1 MTWVRFNIR
10 PEELSVQE
18 PSRAVVQQT
27 LGGAWLDNYG
37 PGIKTVNLSGN
48 TGWRALYGEEDGF
61 ALFKRLNN
69 TVFQQW
75 HAKRAGA
82 IAAGRDPDMVQLVLV
97 DELDE
102 LVYLVAP
109 MSFNLRRNKARPL
122 LMQYQIA
129 LTVLAD
135 NVEVDSSVLFPVE
148 QAKQNESSLDAIA
161 EGGQQI
167 TPENPTP
174 PQSVVDS
181 LRDSVSRLKEM
192 ASDVDRM
199 VDRSIG
205 QPAMAFMEKT
215 TAVLEITTE
224 TVGGIRG
231 AIDTSTASL
240 LATAGVLSQ
249 SGRNIGQTIAAVQNL
264 PDYARARFMTIAGA
278 YGNAFCVLRNAFKG
292 AKYYPDY
299 TGLYGSSYCSSTAG
313 GTPLSAFR
321 NENAFYRISPVA
333 VSSPVTVTAEGQ
345 AAIASLSGMDV
356 LTSTVDADLIS
367 RVSAAERGVILEDA
381 A

>member
-1 MTWVRFNIR
+1 MTWVRLNVR

-18 PSRAVVQQT
+18 PSRATVQQT

-37 PGIKTVNLSGN
+37 PGIKTVNISGH
-48 TGWRALYGEEDGF
+48 TGWRPTYGEEDGF

-75 HAKRAGA
+75 HAKRAAA

-135 NVEVDSSVLFPVE
+135 NVSVDSSVLFPPAQE
-148 QAKQNESSLDAIA
+148 PQNESSLDTIA
-161 EGGQQI
+161 EGGEQI

-181 LRDSVSRLKEM
+181 LRDSVERLQEM
-192 ASDVDRM
+192 AGDVDDL

-205 QPAMAFMEKT
+205 EPTKAFMDKSGE
-215 TAVLEITTE
+215 VLAITTE
-224 TVGGIRG
+224 TVSGIQG

-240 LATAGVLSQ
+240 LTTAGNLSQ
-249 SGRNIGQTIAAVQNL
+249 SGRNIGQTIAAAQGL
-264 PDYARARFMTIAGA
+264 PMAARARFMEIAGA

-292 AKYYPDY
+292 ARYYPDY
-299 TGLYGSSYCSSTAG
+299 AGLYGSSYCSSTAG

-321 NENAFYRISPVA
+321 NENVFYRISPVTQA
-333 VSSPVTVTAEGQ
+333 SRVTVTAEGQ
-345 AAIASLSGMDV
+345 AAINSLAGMDV
-356 LTSTVDADLIS
+356 LTASADEDMMD
-367 RVSAAERGVILEDA
+367 RVSAATRGVVVESA